1 MLVAETIAE
10 RCGVDVATAKRW
22 KSGKSRIPY
31 AAGVVLSGDLG
42 GISSAWHGWR
52 LQGDQLI
59 SPDDE
64 RISLADPVTAMRAAG
79 KYGYSSIA
87 QFITDLQEQL
97 GQKAVQG
104 LEDQPL
110 PPPDPQ

>member
-1 MLVAETIAE
+1 MT
-10 RCGVDVATAKRW
+10 
-22 KSGKSRIPY
+22 SGF
-31 AAGVVLSGDLG
+31 
-42 GISSAWHGWR
+42 
-52 LQGDQLI
+52 
-59 SPDDE
+59 
-64 RISLADPVTAMRAAG
+64 SLADPVTAMRAAG
-79 KYGYSSIA
+79 EYGYSSIA